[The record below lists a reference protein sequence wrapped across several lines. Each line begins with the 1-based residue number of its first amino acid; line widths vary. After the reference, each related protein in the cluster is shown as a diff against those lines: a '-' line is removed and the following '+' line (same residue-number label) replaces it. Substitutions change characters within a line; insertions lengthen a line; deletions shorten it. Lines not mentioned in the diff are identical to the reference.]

1 MHTGSTTIFGE
12 NDQTA
17 KADYGKA
24 ELSLVPRRIIW
35 DIAAIRM
42 YGNEKYHDPDNWKNV
57 EPERYR
63 NAAFRHFLAYLDD
76 PHGVDKESGLP
87 HLWHLDCNLAFL
99 CEIEDMYLSKSDEVK
114 EQLHKEF
121 DGCTSWVTNGDG
133 TITAKL
139 TDARKEFVDEW
150 KRKHGEAKILG
161 KVTGTNED
169 GTITAKLTDAG
180 KAFVDEW
187 KGKYEKALKENFL
200 ENTEAEPG
208 WTKWE
213 YANRDSEAEFIRYR
227 CITDKPYPDF
237 MLFQYG
243 DWDFESGEIIPRKE

>member
-1 MHTGSTTIFGE
+1 M
-12 NDQTA
+12 NDQKA

-35 DIAAIRM
+35 DIACIRM

-57 EPERYR
+57 EPERYK

-87 HLWHLDCNLAFL
+87 HLWHLACNLAFL
-99 CEIEDMYLSKSDEVK
+99 CEIEDIYLSKSDEVK

-121 DGCTSWVTNGDG
+121 DGCTSWVTNGEVLGTVTGRTEDG
-133 TITAKL
+133 YITAKL
-139 TDARKEFVDEW
+139 TE
-150 KRKHGEAKILG
+150 
-161 KVTGTNED
+161 
-169 GTITAKLTDAG
+169 AG
-180 KAFVDEW
+180 KAF
-187 KGKYEKALKENFL
+187 YENSAKSDYLLTQKE
-200 ENTEAEPG
+200 EPG
-208 WTKWE
+208 WSKWE
-213 YANRDSEAEFIRYR
+213 YAFRDTDSEAEFIRYR

>member
-1 MHTGSTTIFGE
+1 M
-12 NDQTA
+12 NDQKA

-87 HLWHLDCNLAFL
+87 HLWHLACNIAFL
-99 CEIEDMYLSKSDEVK
+99 CEMEDPYMLK
-114 EQLHKEF
+114 EKVEAEPTVRHYKDMVIGRKVGENP
-121 DGCTSWVTNGDG
+121 DGSIKFELND
-133 TITAKL
+133 
-139 TDARKEFVDEW
+139 
-150 KRKHGEAKILG
+150 LG
-161 KVTGTNED
+161 KRTFANE
-169 GTITAKLTDAG
+169 
-180 KAFVDEW
+180 
-187 KGKYEKALKENFL
+187 LKNRFIKDQKE
-200 ENTEAEPG
+200 EPG

-213 YANRDSEAEFIRYR
+213 YANRDSKAEFIRYR
-227 CITDKPYPDF
+227 CITDEPYPDWT
-237 MLFQYG
+237 LFQYG